1 MIKVEVNTVE
11 VNEKI
16 TDKLFSKL
24 SRAGEIGRQEAY
36 NQSRYKSS
44 DMRNSTEYEV
54 EKTGD
59 GLTLTLGQGSRQIHY
74 PKYQEL
80 GTKGRGED
88 GKGGIEG
95 THQVK
100 KGIQRAVQEFKS

>member
-16 TDKLFSKL
+16 TDKLFKKL

-36 NQSRYKSS
+36 NISRVDTSK
-44 DMRNSTEYEV
+44 MRNSTEYEV
-54 EKTGD
+54 DKSTDE
-59 GLTLTLGQGSRQIHY
+59 LTLTIGQGDRQIY
-74 PKYQEL
+74 YAKFQEL
-80 GTKGRGED
+80 GTKHF
-88 GKGGIEG
+88 EG
-95 THQVK
+95 THHVK

>member
-16 TDKLFSKL
+16 TDKLFKKL

-36 NQSRYKSS
+36 NLSRVDTSK
-44 DMRNSTEYEV
+44 MRNSTEYEV
-54 EKTGD
+54 DKSTDE
-59 GLTLTLGQGSRQIHY
+59 LTLTIGQGDRQIYY
-74 PKYQEL
+74 PKFQEL
-80 GTKGRGED
+80 GTKHF
-88 GKGGIEG
+88 EG

-100 KGIQRAVQEFKS
+100 KGIQKAVQEFKS